1 MNVFVFSN
9 LWELGETGLKN
20 VGSMDHKSSFSLSK
34 RLGFQFLLEFDS
46 LVEVILRK
54 GLAEGVNS
62 SVKLVDSIKGISV
75 KLGKSLDFVVCFLHL
90 FVSDALL
97 DESFRSK
104 FLSLCFNIDLGN
116 NLSSNFRMLIL
127 LLFRLFPIILVIDVG
142 DHSLLLLLGIVRL
155 KDLSDLN
162 LFLLLESK
170 FCASKLIYWCSLL
183 NNCDGSIRS
192 RVAG

>member
-1 MNVFVFSN
+1 LNVLVFSN
-9 LWELGETGLKN
+9 LWELGKTGLKN
-20 VGSMDHKSSFSLSK
+20 VGSVDHKSSFSLSK

-46 LVEVILRK
+46 LVEIILRK

-62 SVKLVDSIKGISV
+62 FVKLVDSIKGISV
-75 KLGKSLDFVVCFLHL
+75 KLGKSLDFLVRFLHL
-90 FVSDALL
+90 FVSDALF

-104 FLSLCFNIDLGN
+104 FFSLCFNIDLGN
-116 NLSSNFRMLIL
+116 SLSTNFRMLIL
-127 LLFRLFPIILVIDVG
+127 LLFCLFPIILVIDVG

-155 KDLSDLN
+155 KDLPDLN

-170 FCASKLIYWCSLL
+170 FCASKLIYWCRL